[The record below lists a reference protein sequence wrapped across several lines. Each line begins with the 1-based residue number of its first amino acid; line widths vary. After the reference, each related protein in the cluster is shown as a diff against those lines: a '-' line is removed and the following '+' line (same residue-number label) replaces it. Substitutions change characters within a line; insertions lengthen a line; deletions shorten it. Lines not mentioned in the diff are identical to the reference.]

1 MMDAHF
7 QPSFRKSRL
16 LTFCFISTIFAVML
30 FFADALPAEP
40 VKIVCLDAA
49 RPLPL
54 SAVRLT
60 GGPLKRAQDAMAK
73 VLLALEPD
81 RMLAGYRIRAGLEPK
96 AEGYNNGWDAVNS
109 RQLTGH
115 IAGHYLSAI
124 SIMYAATGN
133 EEFKRRADYIVS
145 EFKEVQDKNGDGYLG
160 ALMGNRPGVP
170 RGRGAAGGATNESNE
185 DRYADGRELFKL
197 LSQGEIRSSGFDM
210 NGMWSPWYTLHKTF
224 AGLRDAYR
232 FAGNKTALEL
242 EIKFAQWAE
251 GILAPLD
258 DEQIQRMLNTEFG
271 GMNEV
276 MVDLYSDT
284 GDKRWLDMSYK
295 FEHKRFIEPLQR
307 HQDIL
312 AGQHGNTAIPKLIGS
327 IDRYSC
333 TGNPGDLIAASFFWD
348 QVVQHHSFATGGH
361 GRVENFPAADELAD
375 VVTGSGRTAETCN
388 VYNMLKLTRRLFAV
402 RPDAHYA
409 DFHERAL
416 FNHILASLDP
426 ATGST
431 SYMVPV
437 GLGVRQEYEN
447 NMFDGGFTCCEGTG
461 LESHGLHGDGIY
473 YEMGDKLWVN
483 LYATSTAEW
492 AGAGLRL
499 DMNTDF
505 PEGETATL
513 KLTVQSPK
521 ELTIALR
528 RPYWAGEGFALKVNG
543 EPVVE
548 PSTDDEGEA
557 VATTARRGFGRGR
570 GGLRSGRRTPPVSS
584 YVELTRI
591 WRTGDT
597 VELTMPKSLRLEP
610 TPDDPN
616 RTAILWGPLV
626 LASDV
631 TGLAPARGRGNR
643 GGRSGRSTGPSPY
656 PVLVAAGRPV
666 TEWLKPVPGELGNFR
681 TDGVGR
687 SLTNPQALTD
697 VTFAP
702 FYRTHRRTYGI
713 YWELVTPTQW
723 QERLTTITPE
733 EQRHRLEAATVGYA
747 QPGEMQAERDFN
759 YQSSIERAVE
769 SIDTRGGRGGSGWFS
784 FDLPVNPDSPMA
796 LIVTYNS
803 SRQEGAEFDILI
815 DGTRIGSQPAES
827 SAGGFFDIEYA
838 VPRNL
843 VRGKEK
849 VTVRF
854 EATGDNRI
862 ATVFGIRIIRE
873 NAER

>member
-1 MMDAHF
+1 MNRKL
-7 QPSFRKSRL
+7 QLNFRKGAFIFSGVILAFFVL
-16 LTFCFISTIFAVML
+16 LP
-30 FFADALPAEP
+30 FFSDAASAEP
-40 VKIVCLDAA
+40 AKSVIPDAA

-54 SAVRLT
+54 TAVRLT
-60 GGPLKRAQDAMAK
+60 GGPLKQAQDAMIK
-73 VLLALEPD
+73 VLLGLEPD
-81 RMLAGYRIRAGLEPK
+81 RMLAGYRIRAGLQPK
-96 AEGYNNGWDAVNS
+96 AEGYGGWDAVDS

-115 IAGHYLSAI
+115 VAGHYLSAI

-160 ALMGNRPGVP
+160 ALMGNRPGAP
-170 RGRGAAGGATNESNE
+170 RGRGAGGETQDVPNEE
-185 DRYADGRELFKL
+185 RFADGRELFKL
-197 LSQGEIRSSGFDM
+197 LSQGEIRSGGFDL

-232 FAGNKTALEL
+232 FTGNKTALEL

-271 GMNEV
+271 GMNEI

-284 GDKRWLDMSYK
+284 GDKRWLDLSYK
-295 FEHKRFIEPLQR
+295 FEHKRFIDPLQR
-307 HQDIL
+307 HQDNL

-327 IDRYSC
+327 IDRFSY

-402 RPDAHYA
+402 RPDVHYA

-416 FNHILASLDP
+416 FNHILAALDP

-431 SYMVPV
+431 CYMVPV
-437 GLGVRQEYEN
+437 GLGVRQEYERD
-447 NMFDGGFTCCEGTG
+447 MLDGGFTCCVGSG
-461 LESHGLHGDGIY
+461 LESHGLHGDGVY

-483 LYATSTAEW
+483 LYAPSTAQW
-492 AGAGLRL
+492 AGAGVKLE
-499 DMNTDF
+499 MNTDF
-505 PEGETATL
+505 PEGESATL
-513 KLTVQSPK
+513 KLTVQNPK
-521 ELTIALR
+521 EFTLALR
-528 RPYWAGEGFALKVNG
+528 RPYWAGNEFALKVNG
-543 EPVVE
+543 ESMVK
-548 PSTDDEGEA
+548 PSTDEEGQRG
-557 VATTARRGFGRGR
+557 TTARRGGGQGR
-570 GGLRSGRRTPPVSS
+570 GGSRGGRRTPPVSS
-584 YVELTRI
+584 YVELKRT

-597 VELTMPKSLRLEP
+597 IELTMPKSLRLEP

-626 LASDV
+626 LAGDV
-631 TGLAPARGRGNR
+631 TELAPARGRGER
-643 GGRSGRSTGPSPY
+643 GGRGGRSTGPSPY
-656 PVLVAAGRPV
+656 PVLVAASRPV
-666 TEWLKPVPGELGNFR
+666 SEWLKPVAGEPGNFR

-687 SLTNPQALTD
+687 TLTNPESTTD
-697 VTFAP
+697 VAFAP

-713 YWELVTPTQW
+713 YWELVTPAQW
-723 QERLTTITPE
+723 QDRLKTITPE
-733 EQRHRLEAATVGYA
+733 ERQRRLEAATVGYA

-759 YQSSIERAVE
+759 YQSSMERAVE
-769 SIDTRGGRGGSGWFS
+769 SIDTRGGRGGAGWFS
-784 FDLPVNPDSPMA
+784 FDLPVNPESPMV
-796 LIVTYNS
+796 LVVTYNS
-803 SRQEGAEFDILI
+803 DRRKNAGFNILI
-815 DGTRIGSQPAES
+815 DGERIGSQPEES
-827 SAGGFFDIEYA
+827 PARGFFDIEYTI
-838 VPRNL
+838 PRNL

-854 EATGDNRI
+854 EAAGDSSI
-862 ATVFGIRIIRE
+862 ATVFGIRMIRAD
-873 NAER
+873 AER

>member
-1 MMDAHF
+1 MMDRHF
-7 QPSFRKSRL
+7 QPSFRKNRILSFSLMIAVLFVMLL
-16 LTFCFISTIFAVML
+16 LTNASQ
-30 FFADALPAEP
+30 AEP
-40 VKIVCLDAA
+40 AGVACLDAA
-49 RPLPL
+49 RSLPL

-60 GGPLKRAQDAMAK
+60 GGPLEQAQDAMIK
-73 VLLALEPD
+73 DLLALEPD

-96 AEGYNNGWDAVNS
+96 AEGYGGWDSING

-115 IAGHYLSAI
+115 VAGHYLSAV

-133 EEFKRRADYIVS
+133 EEFKRRADYIVK

-160 ALMGNRPGVP
+160 ALLGNRPGAP
-170 RGRGAAGGATNESNE
+170 RGRRDAGEASNLSNE
-185 DRYADGRELFKL
+185 ERFADGRELFKL
-197 LSQGEIRSSGFDM
+197 LSQGEIRSGGFDL

-232 FAGNKTALEL
+232 FTGNKTALEI

-258 DEQIQRMLNTEFG
+258 DEQIQQMLNTEFG

-276 MVDLYSDT
+276 MVDLYTDT

-295 FEHKRFIEPLQR
+295 FEQKSFIEPLQR

-312 AGQHGNTAIPKLIGS
+312 AGMHGNTAIPKLIGS

-333 TGNPGDLIAASFFWD
+333 TGNPGDLIAANFFWD

-361 GRVENFPAADELAD
+361 GRVENFPPADELAD

-426 ATGST
+426 NTGST

-461 LESHGLHGDGIY
+461 LESHGLHGYGIY
-473 YEMGDKLWVN
+473 YEQGNKLWVN
-483 LYATSTAEW
+483 LYAPSTAEW
-492 AGAGLRL
+492 ANAGVKL
-499 DMNTDF
+499 DMKTDF
-505 PEGETATL
+505 PEGESATL
-513 KLTVQSPK
+513 TLTVQSPK

-528 RPYWAGEGFALKVNG
+528 RPYWAGDGFALKVNG
-543 EPVVE
+543 KPVIE
-548 PSTDDEGEA
+548 PSMDDERQTSDA
-557 VATTARRGFGRGR
+557 SRRGFRQGR
-570 GGLRSGRRTPPVSS
+570 GGLRGGRRTPPVSS
-584 YVELTRI
+584 YVELTRT
-591 WRTGDT
+591 WQTGDT
-597 VELTMPKSLRLEP
+597 VELRMPKSLRLEP

-616 RTAILWGPLV
+616 RTAIMWGPLV
-626 LASDV
+626 LAGDV
-631 TGLAPARGRGNR
+631 TDLAPARSRGNR
-643 GGRSGRSTGPSPY
+643 GGRGGRSAGPSPY

-666 TEWLKPVPGELGNFR
+666 TEWLKPVAGEPGNFR

-687 SLTNPQALTD
+687 TLANPQTLTD

-702 FYRTHRRTYGI
+702 FYRTQRRTYGI

-733 EQRHRLEAATVGYA
+733 ERQRRLEAATVGYA

-769 SIDTRGGRGGSGWFS
+769 NIETRGGRGGTGWFS
-784 FDLPVNPDSPMA
+784 FDLPVNPESPMT
-796 LIVTYNS
+796 LIVTYNN
-803 SRQEGAEFDILI
+803 SRLEGAEFNILI
-815 DGTRIGSQPAES
+815 DGERVGSQPEES
-827 SAGGFFDIEYA
+827 SAQGFFDIEYSI
-838 VPRNL
+838 PRRL
-843 VRGKEK
+843 VRNKEK

-862 ATVFGIRIIRE
+862 GTVFGIRMIRAD
-873 NAER
+873 AER